1 MICEKQIEKQTDL
14 ILKIRGMK
22 TLLLGLLSLFIFSCA
37 QEDKT
42 LSEREIQLEIL
53 NANRDLWNSKDVDH
67 YKFNQSKICFCGF
80 ENDRN
85 DWDIE
90 IKKGD
95 DSFIIYNNNLID
107 ELPDY
112 ALSINQLFNQIES
125 ELKRDPYPYSIDV
138 TYNTDYGFP
147 DEFSIDIDQQIAD
160 EEYGYKNAD
169 FKIIECESETLTGK
183 LVLKGICMNY
193 VIEVIEGNID
203 PNLIEK
209 EWINELTNV
218 AYNNVFALGSV
229 CSFPEG
235 IEEGDTFQFS
245 VQTNDADQTCA
256 VCEAYSPTPDKS
268 LQINICQ

>member
-1 MICEKQIEKQTDL
+1 
-14 ILKIRGMK
+14 MK

-85 DWDIE
+85 DWNIE

-138 TYNTDYGFP
+138 SYNSEYGFP
-147 DEFSIDIDQQIAD
+147 EEFSIDIDSQIAD
-160 EEYGYKNAD
+160 EEYAYKNSD
-169 FKIIECESETLTGK
+169 FKIIECESETLIGK

-193 VIEVIEGNID
+193 VIEVLDGDINSDLIVNEWTNEETNI
-203 PNLIEK
+203 
-209 EWINELTNV
+209 V
-218 AYNNVFALGSV
+218 YNNVFALGSV
-229 CSFPEG
+229 CDFPDN

-245 VQTNDADQTCA
+245 IETDNVSQNCA
-256 VCEAYSPTPDKS
+256 VCQAYSPTPSKS
-268 LQINICQ
+268 LKIKVCE